1 MMDAGFGSF
10 ETEMNRGFLQ
20 ILVLVVLERK
30 MYGYGMIKH
39 LEEMGYAVDESTR
52 YPLLRRLD
60 LVRSI
65 ARMVSFALFL
75 LAALVIAGEGL
86 PDVRAFS
93 RGEIVSA
100 ITFVVMIAGLGVG
113 WWRELAESGVN
124 IVCRPWVKPPDYWG
138 VYFDTLEKGKAE
150 LEAAGIT
157 IPFPQ
162 RDVHLIGETK
172 SLESGC
178 PSQ

>member
-1 MMDAGFGSF
+1 M
-10 ETEMNRGFLQ
+10 R
-20 ILVLVVLERK
+20 
-30 MYGYGMIKH
+30 
-39 LEEMGYAVDESTR
+39 
-52 YPLLRRLD
+52 
-60 LVRSI
+60 
-65 ARMVSFALFL
+65 ARA
-75 LAALVIAGEGL
+75 
-86 PDVRAFS
+86 
-93 RGEIVSA
+93 IVSA
-100 ITFVVMIAGLGVG
+100 IAFVVMIAGLGVG

-124 IVCRPWVKPPDYWG
+124 IVCRPWVKPADYWG